1 MSTVTAPNIRSAV
14 QSLWWLVLLRG
25 ILLVVLGVLALV
37 QPAVTVVSLV
47 LYLGIYAVFD
57 GVVLV
62 VTAIVSRGERRGW
75 GWIVVQG
82 VISVLAGLLVLTV
95 PGFTAAAVVLTI
107 LWFVV
112 ISAIVGGVLEIV
124 AALAHRRG
132 GWAIISGVLDIL
144 LGLVLM
150 TAVVLSPTATAL
162 TLVWI
167 FGIYAIVFGV
177 VLVIAAIRIRQGGE
191 ALDLAAEA
199 AQAAADPH

>member
-14 QSLWWLVLLRG
+14 QGLWWLVLLRG
-25 ILLVVLGVLALV
+25 ILLVVLGVLALI

-57 GVVLV
+57 GVLLV
-62 VTAIVSRGERRGW
+62 VSAIMARGEQRGW

-95 PGFTAAAVVLTI
+95 PGFTAAAVVLAI

-112 ISAIVGGVLEIV
+112 ISAIVGGILEIV
-124 AALAHRRG
+124 AAFAHRRG

-177 VLVIAAIRIRQGGE
+177 VLVVAAIRIRRGGP
-191 ALDLAAEA
+191 ALDAATAAAEA
-199 AQAAADPH
+199 VAGSR